1 MPVLYVSG
9 DNANEW
15 TARGVPNSAMV
26 AKPFVDTQIVTAL
39 ATLLVQ
45 ADSR

>member
-1 MPVLYVSG
+1 MLVLYVSG
-9 DNANEW
+9 DSAHEW

-26 AKPFVDTQIVTAL
+26 AKPFVDAQIITAL

-45 ADSR
+45 VDSR